1 MKDKREEIIK
11 RIIRPPV
18 WSDWEYSEFV
28 LCSECKH
35 GCKRGG
41 KYSGCHQGTKE
52 QRGYIEG

>member
-52 QRGYIEG
+52 SEDE

>member
-1 MKDKREEIIK
+1 MTNIKEEIIK
-11 RIIRPPV
+11 KTINPPK

-35 GCKRGG
+35 GCKRDG

-52 QRGYIEG
+52 SEE